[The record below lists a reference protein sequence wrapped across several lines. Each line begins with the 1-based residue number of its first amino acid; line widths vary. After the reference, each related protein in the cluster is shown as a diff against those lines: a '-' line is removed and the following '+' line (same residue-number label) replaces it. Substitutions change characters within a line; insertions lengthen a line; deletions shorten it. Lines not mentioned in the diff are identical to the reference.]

1 MATSGD
7 PPLYNARAEGEAMKV
22 IVFGAGAVGLGLA
35 SALLAGGAG
44 VGIVARP
51 ATAESLRRHG
61 LKRSGLFGN
70 HAAPPGSFAV
80 AEQADA
86 LPAGAADFALVAT
99 KAFDTDAAA
108 RALVA
113 APQVIGSHTRF
124 VLCQN
129 GWGSAE
135 RFAVHAPR
143 ARVFSAR
150 VITGFRRPA
159 LHEVEITV
167 HAEPIHVG
175 SLFGASSDEALPL
188 CAAIATGGIPC
199 EPSDRIAEDLWA
211 KLLYNATLNPLGA
224 IVDASYGTLGASH
237 HTRPVMEALARETF
251 AVMRA
256 AGFRTH
262 WPSADT
268 WLADFRARLLPPTA
282 AHESSMLQD
291 LRAGRRTEIEA
302 ITGAVVELAARHG
315 IGVPVSRTLLALVR
329 FLGSRRTEDEAE
341 PGEALL

>member
-1 MATSGD
+1 
-7 PPLYNARAEGEAMKV
+7 MKG
-22 IVFGAGAVGLGLA
+22 IVFGAGAVGLALA
-35 SALLAGGAG
+35 SALLAGGAR
-44 VGIVARP
+44 VGIVARA
-51 ATAESLRRHG
+51 ATAESLRRQG
-61 LKRSGLFGN
+61 LKRGGLFGS
-70 HAAPPGSFAV
+70 HEAPPGSFDV
-80 AEQADA
+80 AERADA

-108 RALVA
+108 RALTG
-113 APQVIGSHTRF
+113 APRVIGSHTRF

-159 LHEVEITV
+159 PSEVEITV

-188 CAAIATGGIPC
+188 CAAIAAGGIPC
-199 EPSDRIAEDLWA
+199 EPSDQIAEDLWA

-224 IVDASYGTLGASH
+224 IVDASYGALDASQ
-237 HTRPVMEALARETF
+237 HTRPVLEAVAHETF

-262 WPSADT
+262 WPNADA
-268 WLADFRARLLPPTA
+268 WLADFRGRLLPPTA

-291 LRAGRRTEIEA
+291 LRAGRRTEIDA
-302 ITGAVVELAARHG
+302 ITGAVVELADRHD
-315 IGVPVSRTLLALVR
+315 IAVPVSRSLLALVH
-329 FLGSRRTEDEAE
+329 FLESRAPSR
-341 PGEALL
+341 P

>member
-1 MATSGD
+1 HRLSTIQKADRIVVLHKGRVREIGCTS
-7 PPLYNARAEGEAMKV
+7 
-22 IVFGAGAVGLGLA
+22 FG
-35 SALLAGGAG
+35 S
-44 VGIVARP
+44 
-51 ATAESLRRHG
+51 H
-61 LKRSGLFGN
+61 
-70 HAAPPGSFAV
+70 HAAPDTFAV
-80 AEQADA
+80 AERADA
-86 LPAGAADFALVAT
+86 LPAAEADFALVAT

-108 RALVA
+108 LALAA
-113 APQVIGSHTRF
+113 APQVVGSHTRF

-135 RFAVHAPR
+135 RFAANAP
-143 ARVFSAR
+143 AERVFSAR

-175 SLFGASSDEALPL
+175 SLFGASSGEVEPL
-188 CAAIATGGIPC
+188 CAAIAAGGIPC

-224 IVDASYGTLGASH
+224 ILDASYGALGASH
-237 HTRPVMEALARETF
+237 HTRPVMEALAHETF
-251 AVMRA
+251 AAMRA

-262 WPSADT
+262 WPSADA

-282 AHESSMLQD
+282 SHESSMLQD

-302 ITGAVVELAARHG
+302 ITGAVVELAGRHG
-315 IGVPVSRTLLALVR
+315 LTVPVNRSVLALVR
-329 FLGSRRTEDEAE
+329 FLEARNTA
-341 PGEALL
+341 PTGTFDPEA

>member
-1 MATSGD
+1 MQ
-7 PPLYNARAEGEAMKV
+7 V
-22 IVFGAGAVGLGLA
+22 VVFGAGAVGLGLA
-35 SALLAGGAG
+35 SALLAGGAR
-44 VGIVARP
+44 VGIVARA
-51 ATAESLRRHG
+51 ATAEALRRHG
-61 LKRSGLFGN
+61 LVRSGLFGS
-70 HAAPPGSFAV
+70 HLAPPDSFAV
-80 AEQADA
+80 AERADA
-86 LPAGAADFALVAT
+86 LPAGAADFAIVAT
-99 KAFDTDAAA
+99 KAFDTEAAA
-108 RALVA
+108 LALAA
-113 APQVIGSHTRF
+113 APQLVTSHTRF

-135 RFAVHAPR
+135 RFAVHAPA

-167 HAEPIHVG
+167 HAEPLHVG
-175 SLFGASSDEALPL
+175 SLFGAPSDEVEPL

-224 IVDASYGTLGASH
+224 ILDASYGALGASH
-237 HTRPVMEALARETF
+237 HARPVMEALARETF

-262 WPSADT
+262 WPSPDA
-268 WLADFRARLLPPTA
+268 WLADFRVRLLPPTA

-291 LRAGRRTEIEA
+291 LRSGRRTEIEA
-302 ITGAVVELAARHG
+302 ITGAVVDLAARHRVA
-315 IGVPVSRTLLALVR
+315 VPVSRSVLALVR
-329 FLGSRRTEDEAE
+329 FLEARGSER
-341 PGEALL
+341 P